1 MAKISYIFTFIL
13 LQIYLVSGVKQFLI
27 VDFNNNDNV
36 TEWREQSDT
45 LTKSGMSKAALVL
58 LETGLSRRAVFFTL
72 LNAQPNG
79 GGFAGVETDM
89 QLNLSNYNSIAL
101 RVRGQG
107 KNKGYKFILKH
118 KSGKNEDRLEYCHLF
133 EVPFGDYTV
142 VKLPLKQF
150 KPYFKNKLVN
160 QTEPLK
166 LNEITSI
173 GLRMYGSDPSSQKK
187 QSGVSS
193 LEMDWI
199 IALG

>member
-1 MAKISYIFTFIL
+1 
-13 LQIYLVSGVKQFLI
+13 
-27 VDFNNNDNV
+27 
-36 TEWREQSDT
+36 
-45 LTKSGMSKAALVL
+45 MSKAALVL
-58 LETGLSRRAVFFTL
+58 LETGLFRRSVLFTL

-79 GGFAGVETDM
+79 GGFAGVETET
-89 QLNLSNYNSIAL
+89 QLDLSNYNSIAL

-118 KSGKNEDRLEYCHLF
+118 KNGKNEDRLEYCHLF
-133 EVPFGDYTV
+133 EVIVIMIQQNRFSINKWCGLQVPLGDYAV

-150 KPYFKNKLVN
+150 KPYYKNKLVN
-160 QTEPLK
+160 ETEPLK
-166 LNEITSI
+166 LNEITGI